1 MFFVQIYDSS
11 AALEHIKKKSQLC
24 AAGWE
29 LVGLFAAA
37 STNQTKKIPSFRC
50 KTAEW
55 SRPKAFLL
63 RPQNLSPPALP
74 RLTGSTLIPTR
85 QLPLRLSFPF
95 PPRSSG
101 SSNCSSSQFIQRGF
115 FFLLFL
121 GACCSLFD
129 LAALSTRQTV
139 STFNPPVCSL
149 HLWFGRC
156 ACTWCSCVHTLT
168 LGWWSRAHK
177 GAQIAHNSAQ

>member
-1 MFFVQIYDSS
+1 MT
-11 AALEHIKKKSQLC
+11 ALVHIKKKSQLC

-37 STNQTKKIPSFRC
+37 SNNQTKKNPSFKC

-55 SRPKAFLL
+55 SCQKVFSTSTPK
-63 RPQNLSPPALP
+63 PQ
-74 RLTGSTLIPTR
+74 PTR
-85 QLPLRLSFPF
+85 AASPDGLDSYSHSPTPSPSLLSF

-101 SSNCSSSQFIQRGF
+101 SSNCSGSQFIQRRF
-115 FFLLFL
+115 FSRV
-121 GACCSLFD
+121 CCSLFD

-156 ACTWCSCVHTLT
+156 ACTWCSCMHTLT

>member
-37 STNQTKKIPSFRC
+37 SNNQTKKIPSFRC

-115 FFLLFL
+115 FFSFFFWGHVAPYLIWLLSPPVRPSPL
-121 GACCSLFD
+121 LIRRCAVCTFD
-129 LAALSTRQTV
+129 LDVALALDA
-139 STFNPPVCSL
+139 P
-149 HLWFGRC
+149 
-156 ACTWCSCVHTLT
+156 ACTHSRWAGEVALT
-168 LGWWSRAHK
+168 KAHR
-177 GAQIAHNSAQ
+177 